1 MYQPPRPFELPS
13 DLAAGI
19 TSLYRENAD
28 AKVIIDSL
36 VKLAYDSGKEQS
48 ELVHKK
54 ARTDASAS
62 GSSSSSSSDS
72 VVSKLKIFLGINLV
86 SVVLPIRKK
95 LNFFIGAD
103 PRGKTWVWVSSKEDG
118 STDDMYPATDTA
130 DFRCV
135 ACLPVPDRSG
145 TPLFNIV
152 FVPGG
157 AAQELTTAPPQPLVF
172 SVPEEPAKNAFD
184 GSLFLQGKDKTQ
196 FMYKDLILLGCQGI
210 SLPISVPDT
219 EIFGDKFHVLA
230 HKGAREG
237 YLFFMQNE
245 VIFGFKKPL
254 LCMNTED
261 IESISFSTITRLTF
275 NINVVLKSAPD
286 EVVEFSLI
294 DQSHYGEIAAF
305 IERIAVKNESFD
317 DKLKAKTFM
326 KNQQPDN
333 ILAVAQNEAENEVP
347 VAYDDEDEEDD
358 ENYTGESSDSDGDAD
373 ESDEEEAEEMAEQ
386 EREYDEEL
394 GDEEAEHDEDIER

>member
-54 ARTDASAS
+54 AKTDATA
-62 GSSSSSSSDS
+62 SSSTSDS

-118 STDDMYPATDTA
+118 SIDDMYPATDTA

-157 AAQELTTAPPQPLVF
+157 AAQEVTTPPQPLVF